1 MVDKDFVLWGTGK
14 LSVKYSHLLRQLGMN
29 IINYCDNNSAKW
41 NILHEGV
48 EVISPKSLE
57 ELSDINLLIA
67 CADIFGVKKDI
78 SVLCLSGVKV
88 YTIDTFYKSF
98 LVDSKSAIGNN
109 IFDNKQKWSIVIDNF
124 QGTLGGAE
132 DWAHI
137 VGDKLYERGHEV
149 VVLELKNTWVTD
161 ALSGRIVKTFSDEP
175 DFLKKHNFLVDYLI
189 NIKPFVLINIWNMD
203 LLVAAAVVRRMYPGQ
218 VKIVSSVLNDTANN
232 YELAST
238 WHYEIDSFVGISSLI
253 ADKLKNIKGLPEEKV
268 LYRLPFIVARR
279 KRKREYSS
287 VTEPLRIC
295 YPCRLEIA
303 QKRADLIPHIMEM
316 LNTAEVQYELNIVGQ
331 GKYEAEL
338 KKYVS
343 NNGLRDKVNFLGWL
357 PKDDLISFFYTQ
369 DVYLNTSEY
378 EGTSL
383 TMLEAM
389 ASGCVPVVTD
399 VSGVADFIQVDN
411 NGIICTVNDVEVI
424 GKNLINLAR
433 DRSLLSKYGISSMEK
448 VFSKCIL
455 DDYIDFM
462 EQLIVDLVL
471 QGDEYGCVN
480 V

>member
-1 MVDKDFVLWGTGK
+1 MFNKDFVLWGTGK
-14 LSVKYSHLLRQLGMN
+14 LSGKYSRLLRQLGGH

-41 NILHEGV
+41 NTLHEGV
-48 EVISPKSLE
+48 KIIPPKILE
-57 ELSDINLLIA
+57 KLSNINVLIA
-67 CADIFGVKKDI
+67 CADIFGVKKDL
-78 SVLCLSGVKV
+78 SALCLSDVEV
-88 YTIDTFYKSF
+88 YTIDAFYKSF
-98 LVDSKSAIGNN
+98 FV
-109 IFDNKQKWSIVIDNF
+109 DNKSVIEEDTFYNKLKWRIVIDNF

-161 ALSGRIVKTFSDEP
+161 ALSSKNIKTFSDEP
-175 DFLKKHNFLVDYLI
+175 DFLRKHNFLVDYLI

-203 LLVAAAVVRRMYPGQ
+203 LIVAAAVVRRMYPGQ
-218 VKIVSSVLNDTANN
+218 VKIISSVLNDTANN
-232 YELAST
+232 YEVASI
-238 WHYEIDSFVGISSLI
+238 WQSEIDAFIGISSLI
-253 ADKLKNIKGLPEEKV
+253 ADKLKNIKSLPEKKV
-268 LYRLPFIVARR
+268 LYRLPFIADRR
-279 KRKREYSS
+279 KRKRDYSS
-287 VTEPLRIC
+287 MGEPIRIC

-303 QKRADLIPHIMEM
+303 QKRADIIPHILAM
-316 LNTAEVQYELNIVGQ
+316 LNMANVQYEFNIVGK

-343 NNGLRDKVNFLGWL
+343 NNGLQNTVNFLGWL
-357 PKDDLISFFYTQ
+357 PKEKLISFFYTQ

-399 VSGVADFIQVDN
+399 VSGVADFIQPGN
-411 NGIICTVNDVEVI
+411 NGVICSINDIEAI
-424 GKNLINLAR
+424 GGNLIHLASE
-433 DRSLLSKYGISSMEK
+433 RSLLSKYGISSMER
-448 VFSKCIL
+448 VFSKCL
-455 DDYIDFM
+455 LGDYIDFI

-471 QGDEYGCVN
+471 RGDEYECVN